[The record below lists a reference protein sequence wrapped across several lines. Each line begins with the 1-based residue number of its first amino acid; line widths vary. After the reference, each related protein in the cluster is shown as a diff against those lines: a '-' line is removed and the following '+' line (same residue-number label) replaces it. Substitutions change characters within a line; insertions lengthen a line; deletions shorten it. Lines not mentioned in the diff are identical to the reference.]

1 MSRREKLLL
10 NDPDDFFCFKTKFD
24 LLEINS
30 YNLFLEAEMNSF
42 LLAMNVSDLIK
53 HSGYVA
59 KGVLVVLLIF
69 SLLSWSVIL
78 DRFLNYKR
86 YLKRATHFYEK
97 LKSAKN
103 IAEIVNFSR
112 NFPENPFKEMFLET
126 YREFHEQVSENPQ
139 SNPNPTIK
147 NTETLERTLQRV
159 MRGQTM
165 HLESGLAFLAT
176 TASATPFIGLFGTVW
191 GIMEAFRA
199 IGETGSATLASVA
212 PGISEAL
219 ITTAAGLFAAIPALI
234 GYNLLGRKIKAFNA
248 YMEQFGL
255 DLINLFVKKFT

>member
-1 MSRREKLLL
+1 MVY
-10 NDPDDFFCFKTKFD
+10 F
-24 LLEINS
+24 
-30 YNLFLEAEMNSF
+30 Y
-42 LLAMNVSDLIK
+42 LAMNVSDLIR

-59 KGVLVVLLIF
+59 KGVLIILLIF
-69 SLLSWSVIL
+69 SLFSWSVIL

-86 YLKRATHFYEK
+86 YLKRAKNFYEK
-97 LKSAKN
+97 LKVAKN
-103 IAEIVNFSR
+103 ISEIVTMSR
-112 NFPENPFKEMFLET
+112 TFPDNPFKEMFLET
-126 YREFHEQVSENPQ
+126 YREFHEQISDNPT
-139 SNPNPTIK
+139 SSPVLTIK
-147 NTETLERTLQRV
+147 NTENLERTLQRV

-234 GYNLLGRKIKAFNA
+234 GYNLLGRKIKSFSS
-248 YMEQFGL
+248 YMEQFAL
-255 DLINLFVKKFT
+255 DLINLFVKKYT